1 MSKGDTDMSDKHK
14 AYDEE
19 LQEYAQNKLNY
30 AFLDICEEL
39 DNIERTLETEASK
52 ILLNWIRDS
61 ILRVQDNY
69 KP

>member
-1 MSKGDTDMSDKHK
+1 MSDKHE

-30 AFLDICEEL
+30 AFLDIFEEL